1 MNGSDENNKGGEL
14 LISRVVDGVAQEHD
28 WAEFRR
34 LADQDPSLWRELA
47 ETQHNHTE
55 LTALVQAAIAVSDHV
70 DAPVKEEMDRRFS
83 ERMRL
88 VGTWG
93 GWAAAAAIVLVW
105 ATGGA
110 GGLLAN
116 RGVPEMNTSGIGPG
130 SVAVPQTASDALQTY
145 LDRGRE
151 EKLVVG
157 EIPQQ
162 LLVEARPL
170 KGGGYEL
177 LYLRQIMERRV
188 VKELNT
194 VAQDEFG
201 RPAAVPY
208 KLGATG
214 AAGPY

>member
-1 MNGSDENNKGGEL
+1 VNGDNKQSGEM
-14 LISRVVDGVAQEHD
+14 LISRVVDGVAQEQD
-28 WAEFRR
+28 WTEFRH
-34 LADQDPSLWRELA
+34 LADRDPSLWRELA

-55 LTALVQAAIAVSDHV
+55 LTALVQAAIAVADDV
-70 DAPVKEEMDRRFS
+70 DAPVREEMDRRFS

-105 ATGGA
+105 ATGPANFFDRNTGNGA
-110 GGLLAN
+110 GIL
-116 RGVPEMNTSGIGPG
+116 GPG
-130 SVAVPQTASDALQTY
+130 PTLAPQTASDALQAY
-145 LDRGRE
+145 LDKGRE

-157 EIPQQ
+157 EVPSP

-177 LYLRQIMERRV
+177 IYLRQIMERRV
-188 VKELNT
+188 VKELST

-201 RPAAVPY
+201 RPVAVPY
-208 KLGATG
+208 KIGATG